1 VNPILSIVL
10 TLAGVVVPSSLLAWA
25 VSRWLTPVSLRLA
38 ALLVGIVLVT
48 LHLGVF
54 TSLVPVPLDE
64 VVRGYPYKGVVG
76 EVTSRNPTTNDSVK
90 QMLPWMEVV
99 REELF
104 AGRAPV
110 WNRYSFSGYPLVG
123 NGQSAALSPYLLAT
137 LFVPLPG
144 QLVAMA
150 GLKLFVALLFGV
162 LFLREEG
169 AGKTAALAGAMAFAF
184 SVYQN
189 VYLYYPHTSVSALL
203 PAMAWSIVRC
213 MRGGGARDRVALA
226 LVTAAAFS
234 SGHPESVLHL
244 AMASAVVMG
253 VEAASGPS
261 RRSLSRLSG
270 LTVAFAFLG
279 VMLAAAAWV
288 PLAAGIGESQRLESL
303 EAGGEV
309 SPAFPGTALW
319 AAIHPDG
326 FGNPARGTWRWMFN
340 YPMVAPTFVGLVPLM
355 LLPGALVAGRSDR
368 RTRLFAVSSLVFL
381 LLALKWTVI
390 GKVFAVMPLVE
401 TAANDRL
408 RFVVVFFVA
417 TAAARRLGVLERS
430 GPSVVD
436 LVSGFVL
443 LGYSVY
449 VFRKLAY
456 ATIVQG
462 HVVITI
468 LLAAFLAACLAAS
481 MSLWRNWKLEG
492 AGAIP
497 VVAAMAIGVE
507 LFLVNLPYNALVP
520 GGLYAPRLPIVE
532 KVHEMA
538 PDEPYRIVGHDW
550 VLMPNASAQYGLED
564 VRGSDPMAWGPYTR
578 FFERLQTEDMALDV
592 LRTQRHGDSAVDFL
606 NIRFLLGEPGFDA
619 GEGWRR
625 IYSGSDGDL
634 FENEQWV
641 RRFFAPARLLPA
653 SAFDARN
660 VDDLRDAAVVDD
672 PSLTEPRD
680 NPPAVGMWISQ
691 MAPSRF
697 RLTIDASAETFI
709 ASSQPA
715 MKGWKVEIDGETA
728 DIVRVNG
735 AFIGFRVPAGTSKV
749 KVSYEPLGWKIG
761 LVASLLAVVAL
772 LASAGVGRGRSREPG
787 SLRQRPTAD

>member
-1 VNPILSIVL
+1 MNPILDVAL
-10 TLAGVVVPSSLLAWA
+10 TIAGVILPSAALAWA
-25 VSRWLTPVSLRLA
+25 VNRWLAPVSFRLA
-38 ALLVGIVLVT
+38 ALLVGLVLVT

-54 TSLVPVPLDE
+54 TTLVPVPVDE
-64 VVRGYPYKGVVG
+64 VARGYPYEGVVG
-76 EVTSRNPTTNDSVK
+76 KVESRNPTTNDSVK

-123 NGQSAALSPYLLAT
+123 NGQSAALSPFLLAT

-144 QLVAMA
+144 QIVAMA

-162 LFLREEG
+162 LFLREERVG
-169 AGKTAALAGAMAFAF
+169 RAAALAGSMAFAL

-189 VYLYYPHTSVSALL
+189 VYLYYPHTSVSCLL
-203 PAMAWSIVRC
+203 PALAWSIVRC
-213 MRGGGARDRVALA
+213 MRGVGRADRVTLA
-226 LVTAAAFS
+226 LVTAAAFA

-244 AMASAVVMG
+244 AMAAAVVMA
-253 VEAASGPS
+253 VEAVSGPS
-261 RRSLSRLSG
+261 RRSLARLSG
-270 LTVAFAFLG
+270 LTVAFALLG

-309 SPAFPGTALW
+309 SPEFPRTALW

-326 FGNPARGTWRWMFN
+326 FGNPARGTWRWTFN

-355 LLPGALVAGRSDR
+355 LLPGALLAGRSDR
-368 RTRLFAVSSLVFL
+368 RARLFAVSSLLFL
-381 LLALKWTVI
+381 MFAMKWTI
-390 GKVFAVMPLVE
+390 LGELFASLPLVE
-401 TAANDRL
+401 TSANDRL

-417 TAAARRLGVLERS
+417 AAAARRLSELERS

-436 LVSGFVL
+436 LAAGFVL
-443 LGYSVY
+443 LGLSVY

-456 ATIVQG
+456 ATIVPG

-468 LLAAFLAACLAAS
+468 LLAAFLTGCLAAS

-497 VVAAMAIGVE
+497 FVAAMAIGLE

-520 GGLYAPRLPIVE
+520 GEYYAPRLPIVE
-532 KVHEMA
+532 AIREAA
-538 PDEPYRIVGHDW
+538 PDEPYRVLGHDW

-578 FFERLQTEDMALDV
+578 FFERLQAEDMALDV

-606 NIRFLLGEPGFDA
+606 NVRFLLGEPGFDA
-619 GEGWRR
+619 GDGWHR
-625 IYSGSDGDL
+625 IYSGADGEL
-634 FENEQWV
+634 FENEHWV

-653 SAFDARN
+653 GVFDPRN
-660 VDDLRDAAVVDD
+660 VEDLRENAVIDD
-672 PSLTEPRD
+672 PGLTEPQD
-680 NPPAVGMWISQ
+680 NPPAVGMWISR
-691 MAPSRF
+691 MTPTRF
-697 RLTIDASAETFI
+697 RLTVDASAETFI

-715 MKGWKVEIDGETA
+715 IDGWKVEIDGRDAE
-728 DIVRVNG
+728 IIRVNG

-749 KVSYEPLGWKIG
+749 KVSYEPLGWTIG
-761 LVASLLAVVAL
+761 LVVSLLGFVGLLGSSRVGPDRRASSVA
-772 LASAGVGRGRSREPG
+772 SIP
-787 SLRQRPTAD
+787 